1 MSTAKDDITLLIT
14 EDKLKAFV
22 TVRTEEATEVLKRD
36 FLEKLLQ
43 EKKVKHGID
52 QNMLDELIKN
62 PRPGTYVIAAGK
74 PARNGKDGYVQY
86 LFSAQKAHQNAEDVK
101 NIDFRE
107 IFNVPSVNANS
118 VLAVYHPAEK
128 GENGVA
134 VTGEAIPCRKVVE
147 LNLRAGNGAALSKDG
162 RAVTSTI
169 SGRPWVQK
177 RGKHVVVGVDA
188 VYRHDG
194 DVDIKSGNLRF
205 NGDVTVSGNVTENMI
220 VDITGNLK
228 VFGFISRATVNVG
241 GNLEV
246 VKVITAGK
254 VTVGGEAVYQNKI
267 KQQLTR
273 MKKTIDEL
281 DAMARQIM
289 GRLNTDNN
297 NVQYGQVIMTLLDKK
312 FPLFGKQV
320 QELFEHVQNRE
331 QQLPA
336 ELINALQA
344 IKAISGIN
352 ALKIKSLH
360 DVQESIT
367 EAVKYLDTVTNS
379 SANVIVNSIWN
390 SEIEATGDINIT
402 GQGAFNSFLT
412 ALGTIN
418 IKGVFRGGELVAR
431 GNVQAGEIGA
441 PMGVKT
447 LVRTSEGG
455 TIKAK
460 RVYNGTILQI
470 GTRVYPVRED
480 RNMVLARINENGDI
494 ILH

>member
-1 MSTAKDDITLLIT
+1 
-14 EDKLKAFV
+14 
-22 TVRTEEATEVLKRD
+22 
-36 FLEKLLQ
+36 
-43 EKKVKHGID
+43 
-52 QNMLDELIKN
+52 
-62 PRPGTYVIAAGK
+62 
-74 PARNGKDGYVQY
+74 
-86 LFSAQKAHQNAEDVK
+86 
-101 NIDFRE
+101 
-107 IFNVPSVNANS
+107 
-118 VLAVYHPAEK
+118 
-128 GENGVA
+128 
-134 VTGEAIPCRKVVE
+134 
-147 LNLRAGNGAALSKDG
+147 
-162 RAVTSTI
+162 
-169 SGRPWVQK
+169 
-177 RGKHVVVGVDA
+177 
-188 VYRHDG
+188 
-194 DVDIKSGNLRF
+194 
-205 NGDVTVSGNVTENMI
+205 
-220 VDITGNLK
+220 
-228 VFGFISRATVNVG
+228 
-241 GNLEV
+241 
-246 VKVITAGK
+246 
-254 VTVGGEAVYQNKI
+254 
-267 KQQLTR
+267 
-273 MKKTIDEL
+273 
-281 DAMARQIM
+281 
-289 GRLNTDNN
+289 
-297 NVQYGQVIMTLLDKK
+297 MTLLDKK